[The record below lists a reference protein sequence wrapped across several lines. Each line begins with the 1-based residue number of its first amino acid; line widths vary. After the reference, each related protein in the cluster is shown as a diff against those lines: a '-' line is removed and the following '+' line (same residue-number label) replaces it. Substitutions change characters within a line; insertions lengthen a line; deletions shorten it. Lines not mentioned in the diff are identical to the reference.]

1 MGTSSR
7 RRLSGA
13 LVVLGT
19 LVLVLAVPFM
29 YLDRNVFEPQG
40 FADNAAET
48 LESDAVRK
56 QLSAELTGA
65 LVARDPQ
72 LVAAAPVLAGVADTL
87 LESAQAASLVRA
99 AAVQTHNALFS
110 TTEGSVV
117 IDLANLGVI
126 ALEFLTLQ
134 DPALED
140 QLQAPR
146 DIAIQLADRTL
157 TVQLVDLADRV
168 RTLAIVLPLLALALF
183 AAALAL
189 DPWRR
194 RAALNVG
201 IGFLIAAA
209 TGYVALIVTR
219 ALVLYGDDGDRREV
233 TSAIFEAFLGGFAW
247 WCAAV
252 GLAGA
257 IIAASAASVLGDLD
271 PARVPQRVWAW
282 ITRPR
287 RRRWQELVGA
297 VVLILGGTTVIADPL
312 ATVRLLVGLV
322 GAWMIF
328 AGVVTFLRMVVRS
341 RADEPEVTPGE
352 FGREFVPWLIGAVA
366 AVALVTVG
374 LAIVI
379 GGRGEPEPA
388 AASDPGCNGAAQ
400 LCARRFDAVVFPTSH
415 NAMASA
421 QSLFLNA
428 NHGISMRKQLDAGV
442 RGLLLDAYLGQRNA
456 QGVVRTDLA
465 DKAVAEVE
473 AKIGEQGLAAAQRL
487 AGSVAFGPVEGEK
500 QLYLCHILCEL
511 GAYEASEAF
520 ADLRDWLDR
529 NPREVLAIMI
539 EDAAPT
545 QDIKRELERAG
556 LAEMASDFQPGEGRP
571 FPTLEQMI
579 DSGRRLWIMAEENGV
594 PGSWYHEG
602 YEVTQETPF
611 SFTSPAQLQTPES
624 CRPNRGGTKPPLFL
638 VNSWVETY
646 PPNPRNADVVN
657 QIPFLVERARRCER
671 IRDRVPNFLA
681 VDFVER
687 GDVVGAAEVLNGLR
701 PAPEK

>member
-1 MGTSSR
+1 MDTTSR
-7 RRLSGA
+7 RHLAGA
-13 LVVLGT
+13 LVVLGAI
-19 LVLVLAVPFM
+19 VLVLAVPFM

-48 LESDAVRK
+48 LQSDAVRK
-56 QLSAELTGA
+56 QLAAELTSA

-72 LVAAAPVLAGVADTL
+72 LVAAAPVLVGVADTL

-110 TTEGSVV
+110 ATEGSVV

-126 ALEFLTLQ
+126 ALEFLALR

-146 DIAIQLADRTL
+146 NIAIQLADRTL
-157 TVQLVDLADRV
+157 TVELVNLAQNV
-168 RTLAIVLPLLALALF
+168 RTLAVVLPLLALVLF
-183 AAALAL
+183 AGALAT

-194 RAALNVG
+194 RAAMN
-201 IGFLIAAA
+201 IGVAFLIAGAV
-209 TGYVALIVTR
+209 GFVALVVAR
-219 ALVLYGDDGDRREV
+219 ALVLYGADGDRREV
-233 TSAIFEAFLGGFAW
+233 TRAIFEAFLGGFAW
-247 WCAAV
+247 WCAAL

-257 IIAASAASVLGDLD
+257 IIAASAASVLGELD
-271 PARVPQRVWAW
+271 PARVPQRIWAW

-287 RRRWQELVGA
+287 RRRWQEVLGA

-322 GAWMIF
+322 GAWMVF
-328 AGVVTFLRMVVRS
+328 AGVVTFLRLVVSS
-341 RADEPEVTPGE
+341 RGDEPEVGPRE
-352 FGREFVPWLIGAVA
+352 FGREFVPWLVGAVA
-366 AVALVTVG
+366 AVALITVG

-379 GGRGEPEPA
+379 GGRSEPDPVV
-388 AASDPGCNGAAQ
+388 ASDPGCNGAVE
-400 LCARRFDAVVFPTSH
+400 LCARRFDEVVFPTSH

-428 NHGISMRKQLDAGV
+428 NHGISMQKQLDAGI

-456 QGVVRTDLA
+456 DGVVRTDLA
-465 DKAVAEVE
+465 EKAVAEVE
-473 AKIGEQGLAAAQRL
+473 AKIGPEGLAAAQRL
-487 AGSVAFGPVEGEK
+487 AGSVAFGPVEGTK
-500 QLYLCHILCEL
+500 QLYLCHIICEL
-511 GAYEASEAF
+511 GAYEASKAF
-520 ADLRDWLDR
+520 ADLKDWLDR
-529 NPREVLAIMI
+529 NPREVLPIMI

-545 QDIKRELERAG
+545 EDIKRELERAG
-556 LAEMASDFQPGEGRP
+556 LAAMASDFQPGEGRP

-579 DSGRRLWIMAEENGV
+579 DSGERLWVMAEENGV
-594 PGSWYHEG
+594 PGTWYHEG

-611 SFTSPAQLQTPES
+611 SFTAPAQLQTPES

-687 GDVVGAAEVLNGLR
+687 GDVMGAAEVLNGLR
-701 PAPEK
+701 PAPEG